1 VLINSWSSDA
11 YQTIAQKLAGIVL
24 SPDTVDPADAAALA
38 RVRAAFDQL
47 RDGTLDRSQLTE
59 DASYYFT
66 PTTLGDY
73 RTSLAPLGTP
83 TAFVQTGKPR
93 LRGGFVNR
101 SYRVTYPGTTLSVST
116 YAEPG
121 PNGKLE
127 QLLVTPTQP

>member
-1 VLINSWSSDA
+1 M
-11 YQTIAQKLAGIVL
+11 
-24 SPDTVDPADAAALA
+24 
-38 RVRAAFDQL
+38 FDQL
-47 RDGTLDRSQLTE
+47 RGVATLDRNLLTD
-59 DASYYFT
+59 DANFYFT

-83 TAFVQTGKPR
+83 TAFVQTGTSR

-101 SYRVTYPGTTLSVST
+101 SYRVTYAGTTLSVST

>member
-1 VLINSWSSDA
+1 MPQRAVRPGRGLWA
-11 YQTIAQKLAGIVL
+11 L
-24 SPDTVDPADAAALA
+24 SAP
-38 RVRAAFDQL
+38 RAVPKGA
-47 RDGTLDRSQLTE
+47 
-59 DASYYFT
+59 
-66 PTTLGDY
+66 
-73 RTSLAPLGTP
+73 GTP

-101 SYRVTYPGTTLSVST
+101 SYRVTYAGTTLSVST